1 MESQRILLR
10 KWSPGDYS
18 LLAKNLND
26 KEIAFGLGTQYPYS
40 EQDAKCYIEDAIS
53 KNKEKYA
60 IVFKENGEII
70 GGCGIHLFENR
81 ASTNIWIAK
90 SYQRIGL
97 GTEALKLLSSYC
109 FSKYEVDRIENVFF
123 SENLASKKMQEKIG
137 VVVQMQEE
145 PTVVNGEPRIK
156 KFGILTKI
164 ELK

>member
-123 SENLASKKMQEKIG
+123 SENLASQKMQEKSG

>member
-60 IVFKENGEII
+60 IVFKENSEII

-123 SENLASKKMQEKIG
+123 SENLASQKMQEKIG

>member
-123 SENLASKKMQEKIG
+123 SENLASQKMQEKIG

>member
-90 SYQRIGL
+90 NYQRIGL

-109 FSKYEVDRIENVFF
+109 FSKYEVDQIENVFF
-123 SENLASKKMQEKIG
+123 SENLASQKVQEKIG

>member
-18 LLAKNLND
+18 SLAKNLND
-26 KEIAFGLGTQYPYS
+26 KETAFGLGTKYPYS

-90 SYQRIGL
+90 SYRHIGL
-97 GTEALKLLSSYC
+97 GTEALRLLSSYC
-109 FSKYEVDRIENVFF
+109 FSKYKVDRIENIFF
-123 SENLASKKMQEKIG
+123 SENLASQKMQEKIG
-137 VVVQMQEE
+137 VVVQTQEE